1 LLIDRAEAL
10 GEPPEDPLLLFSVLY
25 GIWVASYI
33 AFNGDMLRYLAA
45 QFLALAEKQR
55 ATVPPMI
62 ADRAMGIS
70 LLCTGDIG
78 QSRTHFDRA
87 IARYD
92 PVVHRAL
99 AMRFGQ
105 DNRVA
110 VLSYRSLALWLL
122 GSPEAALADT
132 RQALS
137 DAREIGQASTLMYN
151 TLSRIDD
158 AFPQW
163 KLRRSKRTNR

>member
-1 LLIDRAEAL
+1 
-10 GEPPEDPLLLFSVLY
+10 
-25 GIWVASYI
+25 
-33 AFNGDMLRYLAA
+33 
-45 QFLALAEKQR
+45 
-55 ATVPPMI
+55 
-62 ADRAMGIS
+62 
-70 LLCTGDIG
+70 
-78 QSRTHFDRA
+78 
-87 IARYD
+87 
-92 PVVHRAL
+92 
-99 AMRFGQ
+99 MRFGQ

-158 AFPQW
+158 ALTDLDKPSPRAAAT
-163 KLRRSKRTNR
+163 KLPPSTTRTNMRIPASSSMRLCAI